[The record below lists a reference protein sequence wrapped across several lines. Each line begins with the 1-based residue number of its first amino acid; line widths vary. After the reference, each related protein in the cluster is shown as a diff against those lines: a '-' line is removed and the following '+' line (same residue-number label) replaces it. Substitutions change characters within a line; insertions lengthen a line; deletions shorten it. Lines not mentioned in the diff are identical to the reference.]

1 MARNVSRNVRETV
14 VLYSG
19 VVTERAR
26 DHGRGSGGMSTSA
39 ATWLAWSLVVLSVV
53 LFVGGIALDQM
64 TRSSAPGRLYYGP
77 LDAVF
82 TLATVL
88 TFSVVGAIIASRQP
102 RNAIGWLFCGIGL
115 VVGLNSLAGGY
126 AEYRLS
132 GGSSLGSLAE
142 TAAWFASWSWT
153 LWVYVPT
160 SFLLLL
166 FPDGR
171 LPSPRWRPVAWCAAL
186 GLIGFVA
193 GIALEPGPLGDFP
206 KITNPY
212 GVHSLI
218 LDTVAVTG
226 VILASASMVASAVS
240 LIVRMRRAG
249 RAQRQQIK
257 WLAYGG
263 ALVVGAVFA
272 SGVISTIWSPDVG
285 IALTSFGLLGLPIFT
300 GVAIARYRLYD
311 IDLVINRT
319 LVYGALTAAL
329 VAVYFGGVATLQA
342 LMRALTG
349 QEQQPQLAIVVST
362 LAIAALFNPLRGRIQ
377 GFIDRRF
384 YRKKYD
390 AAKTL
395 EAFSFRLREETDL
408 QALNGELT
416 RVVRQ
421 TMQPAHVSLW
431 LRPEPPPRRS
441 EGSS

>member
-1 MARNVSRNVRETV
+1 
-14 VLYSG
+14 
-19 VVTERAR
+19 
-26 DHGRGSGGMSTSA
+26 MSTSA
-39 ATWLAWSLVVLSVV
+39 ATWLAWSLVTLSVV

-64 TRSSAPGRLYYGP
+64 TRSSAPQRSYYGP
-77 LDAVF
+77 VDAF
-82 TLATVL
+82 FNLATVL

-102 RNAIGWLFCGIGL
+102 RNSIGWLFCGVGL
-115 VVGLNSLAGGY
+115 VMAINSLAGGY

-142 TAAWFASWSWT
+142 TAAWFASWSWSI
-153 LWVYVPT
+153 LVYVPT

-193 GIALEPGPLGDFP
+193 GIALQPGPLGDFP

-212 GVHSLI
+212 GVHSFI

-263 ALVVGAVFA
+263 AVVVGAVFA

-285 IALTSFGLLGLPIFT
+285 IALISLGLLGVPIFT
-300 GVAIARYRLYD
+300 GVAIARYRLYNID
-311 IDLVINRT
+311 IVINRT

-362 LAIAALFNPLRGRIQ
+362 LVIAALFNPLRGRIQ

-395 EAFSFRLREETDL
+395 EAFSARLREETDL

-421 TMQPAHVSLW
+421 TMQPAH
-431 LRPEPPPRRS
+431 
-441 EGSS
+441 